1 MKTSERAISVL
12 ALIVSI
18 SSGVFSY
25 MQSRTSAA
33 QLRLV
38 EQQLRPHVSYVPTFF
53 RTKTGLN
60 VDMYLQNQSP
70 LPANVL
76 YTDLAAWVGD
86 DFLSPNFHSMSPDIV
101 HQEKG
106 GISSPPPIK
115 GKPLSR
121 IEAGES
127 LTLATCVIYASTSKS
142 DSRRWRLQ
150 AMHGYVP
157 GSSLPRRLLIQEEE
171 APPSQA
177 KCSAREVRALMG
189 EEGKR

>member
-33 QLRLV
+33 QLRLMQ
-38 EQQLRPHVSYVPTFF
+38 QQLRPHVSYVPTFF

-76 YTDLAAWVGD
+76 YTDLAASG
-86 DFLSPNFHSMSPDIV
+86 
-101 HQEKG
+101 
-106 GISSPPPIK
+106 
-115 GKPLSR
+115 
-121 IEAGES
+121 
-127 LTLATCVIYASTSKS
+127 
-142 DSRRWRLQ
+142 
-150 AMHGYVP
+150 
-157 GSSLPRRLLIQEEE
+157 
-171 APPSQA
+171 
-177 KCSAREVRALMG
+177 
-189 EEGKR
+189 